1 MEDLKQI
8 AKFNVEGCLTAE
20 ELQDYKTQVGVLK
33 SIEDSR
39 AYLQSLPK
47 NCSKYIPT
55 SIFNWPK
62 KRVFNSINKH
72 MSEWQ
77 ITGSSRA
84 KLTGKVV
91 KVAEYGYNGKDYG
104 DLLVTVEWPNGSTS
118 GMKFGRFVELIM
130 THEFECNQDCF
141 IYVRR
146 FWNPWYWLTRKLD
159 EKKAETELKLKPYLD
174 KFEEEKKAHKLSTPI
189 SKHKDRPKSLAKNI
203 TRVEAAKRIK
213 AGADSLTP
221 QEKVIMLNW
230 FKENISA
237 IRVYAE
243 EGGTSAEVLE
253 KWYPSAVYGS
263 PKTHPET
270 LNSADTITTHISLK
284 TLDNMPSDIIY
295 KVSNK
300 ANVKDIIYKD
310 SKRINNIWLA
320 LYLLD
325 ELKLKM
331 NVRY

>member
-8 AKFNVEGCLTAE
+8 AKFNVEGCLTTE
-20 ELQDYKTQVGVLK
+20 ELHDYKTQVGVLK

-47 NCSKYIPT
+47 NCPKYIPT
-55 SIFNWPK
+55 SIFNWHR

-72 MSEWQ
+72 MSEWEVVG
-77 ITGSSRA
+77 TSKA
-84 KLTGKVV
+84 KLVGKVV
-91 KVAEYGYNGKDYG
+91 SASEYGTNGRDYG
-104 DLLVTVEWPNGSTS
+104 DVLINVVWSNGAIS

-130 THEFECNQDCF
+130 TREFTCNKDCF
-141 IYVRR
+141 HYVRR
-146 FWNPWYWLTRKLD
+146 FWNPQYWLNKKLD
-159 EKKAETELKLKPYLD
+159 EKKAETEAKLKPYLD
-174 KFEEEKKAHKLSTPI
+174 KFEKEKKAHKLSTPM

-221 QEKVIMLNW
+221 EEKTVMLNW

-243 EGGTSAEVLE
+243 EGGTSAQVLE
-253 KWYPSAVYGS
+253 KWYPSEMYGS

-270 LNSADTITTHISLK
+270 LTSSDTITTHISLK

-300 ANVKDIIYKD
+300 ANIKDITYKD